1 VIKAIYTALLLK
13 NNVFVGTQNRIRK
26 RITKLCMYPLSIR
39 FAVLDVVVVVVL
51 YIVGTQNR
59 IRKRITKLCMYPL
72 SIRFAV
78 LDVVVVVVVVFDVL

>member
-39 FAVLDVVVVVVL
+39 FAVLDVVVVVV
-51 YIVGTQNR
+51 
-59 IRKRITKLCMYPL
+59 
-72 SIRFAV
+72 
-78 LDVVVVVVVVFDVL
+78 VVVVVDVL